1 MRMAREARPGWLRAL
16 TCAAWCGAGVAL
28 FTGGAAAAADYPQR
42 AVTIVVPFPAG
53 GGADVLTRLLAAE
66 LHDKLGQPFVI
77 ENRPGAGTTIA
88 AAAVARAV
96 PDGYT
101 LMLATTSTLAI
112 APSVYKSLAYDPV
125 TSFAPVTLVGT
136 TDFVLIAH
144 PSVAADDLPGLIALM
159 RGKPGAMSY
168 ASAGIGT
175 PHHLMMA
182 ILLKMAGA
190 TAQHVPYRGSPAAMT
205 DLLAGLVPLMMC
217 DMVPALPMIRAGK
230 VKAFGVAGPTRS
242 PQAPDIPT
250 IAEAG
255 LPGFAATGWFS
266 IVAPAGTPRPIVDTL
281 NRVVTAYLARP
292 ETAAKLATLSMRPL
306 ASTPE
311 ELARFIVSERAK
323 WAVFAA
329 EAGITPQ

>member
-1 MRMAREARPGWLRAL
+1 MGAL
-16 TCAAWCGAGVAL
+16 LCAGIGLFIAGADAA
-28 FTGGAAAAADYPQR
+28 GAQDYPQR

-53 GGADVLTRLLAAE
+53 GATDVLTRLLAAE
-66 LHDKLGQPFVI
+66 LHERLGQPFVI
-77 ENRPGAGTTIA
+77 ENRPGAGATIA
-88 AAAVARAV
+88 ATAVARAA

-101 LMLATTSTLAI
+101 LLLAPTSTAI
-112 APSVYKSLAYDPV
+112 APSVYKSLAFDPV
-125 TSFAPVTLVGT
+125 RSFAPIALVGT

-159 RGKPGAMSY
+159 RGAPGAMSY
-168 ASAGIGT
+168 ASAGFGT

-182 ILLKMAGA
+182 KILKLAGA

-217 DMVPALPMIRAGK
+217 DMLPALPMIRAGK

-242 PQAPDIPT
+242 PQAPDVPT

-255 LPGFAATGWFS
+255 LPGFAATTWFS
-266 IVAPAGTPRPIVDTL
+266 LVAPAGTPRPIVDTL
-281 NRVVTAYLARP
+281 NRVVTGYLSKP
-292 ETAAKLATLSMRPL
+292 DTADKFASLGLRPL

-311 ELARFIVSERAK
+311 ELGRHIASEQAT
-323 WAVFAA
+323 WAAFAA